1 MLILLQVLSDGL
13 VDAPPGASAEAS
25 PKTLRACRG
34 ARSALAP
41 ARGRCATGG
50 ALRTMLQVRG
60 PKFRFEWPAVH
71 VAAAA
76 HAKDTAL

>member
-1 MLILLQVLSDGL
+1 M
-13 VDAPPGASAEAS
+13 
-25 PKTLRACRG
+25 
-34 ARSALAP
+34 
-41 ARGRCATGG
+41 TGG

-76 HAKDTAL
+76 HYIHAKDTAL